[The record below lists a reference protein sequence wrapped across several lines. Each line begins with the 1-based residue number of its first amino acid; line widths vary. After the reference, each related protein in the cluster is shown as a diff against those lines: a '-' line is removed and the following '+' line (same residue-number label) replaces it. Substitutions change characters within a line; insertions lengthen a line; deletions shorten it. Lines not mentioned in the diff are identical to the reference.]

1 MQAHGGML
9 SFELKEGLTAGIKAM
24 RKIQFCVLAPTL
36 GDVDTLVLHPASM
49 SHVNI
54 ASEVRM
60 ANGITDGLIRVSVGI
75 EHSLDIIAD
84 IDQAI
89 SAGVSG

>member
-1 MQAHGGML
+1 
-9 SFELKEGLTAGIKAM
+9 
-24 RKIQFCVLAPTL
+24 
-36 GDVDTLVLHPASM
+36 M